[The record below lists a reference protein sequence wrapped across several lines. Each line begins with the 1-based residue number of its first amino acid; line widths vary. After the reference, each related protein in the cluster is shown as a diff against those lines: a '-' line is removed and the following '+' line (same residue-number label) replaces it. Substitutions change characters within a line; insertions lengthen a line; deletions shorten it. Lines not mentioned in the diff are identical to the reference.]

1 MNIFNLLSVS
11 ALLLAGPAICLPA
24 YAGKA
29 DNNKVISKTG
39 TKKKAVISGNTGKSR
54 NSHQCCGPNGC
65 YPAPAGHPWNCGN
78 APIVLR
84 CDNNG
89 ICSPQ

>member
-1 MNIFNLLSVS
+1 MNIFNLLSAS
-11 ALLLAGPAICLPA
+11 ALLLVGSAICIPA

-29 DNNKVISKTG
+29 DNGKVISKPVA
-39 TKKKAVISGNTGKSR
+39 KKVISGNSGKSR
-54 NSHQCCGPNGC
+54 VSHQCCGPNGC